1 MAISLAIS
9 SFIGFQI
16 DIRFDEGYTLNT
28 TSRGIAYAIT
38 QSLGFEEQAPL
49 YFVLLSI
56 WRMADS
62 SLLFARL
69 FSILMAPLI
78 VWATAETAKRYIK
91 DLDPLLPAAVMAVS
105 SQMIWSSIEIR
116 LYALML
122 LLSCLILITFYDAF
136 LTTSASYRRVSLFI
150 LVCIAAIYT
159 QYFLGFLMVGCGI
172 VILIAARQS
181 FRSFALST
189 VVITLA
195 SLPIIYI
202 MAGQASEVHGHS
214 EGVFGGIPLI
224 RSIYQ
229 LTTAMIIPLEWIT
242 NDLLRSWA
250 IRLFAFV
257 VFIVLIVRLTKRPGR
272 ETVALTTITFVTLI
286 LLLTAN
292 YYLGN
297 HGIQHRHFSV
307 ALIPL
312 VLITFA
318 AFQYF
323 KSRSVSFGLAAML
336 MIANLG
342 HVVWA
347 NWDLAKP
354 GDAKRVASYITDNES
369 ENEPVLIFH
378 ADAVLSIREFYR
390 GKNQLVPLP
399 QENSF
404 DEWDPRNNVIRSEEQ
419 LSAAISNASR
429 DAKRFWLVNDGWCAQ
444 GTLKFNC
451 EILEDFISKN
461 FQVIAEREFLKPTT
475 VRLIERR

>member
-9 SFIGFQI
+9 AFIGSQI
-16 DIRFDEGYTLNT
+16 DIRFDEGYTLDT
-28 TSRGIAYAIT
+28 TSRGIAYALK
-38 QSLGFEEQAPL
+38 QSVGFEEQAPL

-136 LTTSASYRRVSLFI
+136 LTSKASYRKVSLFI
-150 LVCIAAIYT
+150 LVCVASIYT
-159 QYFLGFLMVGCGI
+159 QYFLGFLMAGCGI
-172 VILIAARQS
+172 VILIAARRS
-181 FRSFALST
+181 IRSFVLST
-189 VVITLA
+189 AVITVA
-195 SLPIIYI
+195 SLPIMYVL
-202 MAGQASEVHGHS
+202 AGQVAEVHGHT
-214 EGVFGGIPLI
+214 EGVFSGLPLI

-229 LTTAMIIPLEWIT
+229 LATAMIIPLEWIT
-242 NDLLRSWA
+242 IDLFRSWA
-250 IRLFAFV
+250 IRGFAAV
-257 VFIVLIVRLTKRPGR
+257 VFFLLIVKLYKRPDQ
-272 ETVALTTITFVTLI
+272 ETVALTTISSVTI
-286 LLLTAN
+286 SCLLAAN
-292 YYLGN
+292 YFLGEQ
-297 HGIQHRHFSV
+297 GVQHRHFSV

-312 VLITFA
+312 VLITFT

-323 KSRSVSFGLAAML
+323 RSRSVSLVLTAVL
-336 MIANLG
+336 MIGNLG

-347 NWDLAKP
+347 NWELAKP
-354 GDAKRVASYITDNES
+354 GDAKRVASFITENES
-369 ENEPVLIFH
+369 ENEPILIFH

-390 GKNQLVPLP
+390 GKNKLVPLP

-419 LSAAISNASR
+419 LTEAISKVSG
-429 DAKRFWLVNDGWCAQ
+429 DAKRFWLVNDGWCSQ

-451 EILEDFISKN
+451 EILEDLVSKH
-461 FQVIAEREFLKPTT
+461 FRVIEEKEFLKPTT